1 MLISNKMKMKMA
13 KRSPI
18 RIAFDR
24 AMKLRQDG
32 KEVFD
37 YSIGNP
43 TSRCPEQVR
52 EAILSQA
59 TTDPKVHSYMQ
70 DQGYPSVRQKIAEC
84 LNKQFGGCYTID
96 DIAMTVG
103 AAGGLNNIFQS
114 VFDPGDEVILFKPI
128 FGAYKGYISNFDGVM
143 VYCDCDE
150 KTMLPSIDSFEEC
163 FTEKTK
169 LVIVNSPGNPS
180 GVVFK
185 DDIAR
190 KIATIIEKKQEEFG
204 HTIAL
209 LSDEPYREL
218 VYDGVRSAWWPNFYK
233 NTIVCYSYSK
243 AASIAGERIGYLA
256 LTPGMDEHNELYRA
270 IILSIGDLGFVNAPA
285 ISQRIAEACAD
296 LRVDASYYDGN
307 RKLLAQGLKELGFEF
322 PWPEG
327 AFYLLLKAPD
337 GDHDKFLD
345 KLEDEGIVAVGG
357 DAFEAPGYVRLSYCL
372 DTSDIEKSLPHF
384 RNVAKQ
390 YGLVE

>member
-1 MLISNKMKMKMA
+1 MLISNKMKTKVS

-18 RIAFDR
+18 RVAFDN
-24 AMKLRQDG
+24 AMKLKEQGR
-32 KEVFD
+32 EVFD

-43 TSRCPEQVR
+43 TSRCPEAVKQ
-52 EAILSQA
+52 AILSQA
-59 TTDPKVHSYMQ
+59 VTDPKKHSYMQ
-70 DQGYPSVRQKIAEC
+70 DQGYPSVRQKIADSI
-84 LNKQFGGCYTID
+84 NKQFGGHYTID

-114 VFDPGDEVILFKPI
+114 VFDAGDEVILFKPI

-143 VYCDCDE
+143 IYADCDSE
-150 KTMLPSIDSFEEC
+150 MMPDFDSFEKC
-163 FTEKTK
+163 FSEKTK

-180 GVVFK
+180 GVVYGSDVAK
-185 DDIAR
+185 RIAE
-190 KIATIIEKKQEEFG
+190 IMDAKQKFYG

-218 VYDGVRSAWWPNFYK
+218 VYDGVRSVWWPDYYK

-256 LTPGMDEHNELYRA
+256 LNPDMDEHDDLYKA

-296 LRVDASYYDGN
+296 LPVDASYYDHN
-307 RKLLAQGLKELGFEF
+307 RQILAEGLKECGFEF
-322 PWPEG
+322 PWPKG

-337 GDHDKFLD
+337 GDHDKFAENLM
-345 KLEDEGIVAVGG
+345 EEGIIVVGG
-357 DAFEAPGYVRLSYCL
+357 DAFECPGYVRLSYCL
-372 DTSDIEKSLPHF
+372 DTEDIEKSLPHF
-384 RNVAKQ
+384 KNVARK
-390 YGLVE
+390 YGLVD